1 MEKNIIESEAKKLLD
16 RVWKTKKIRMVAE
29 ARRLTLKKQTDLLLN
44 LTTIWALET
53 SFFTFLGNSNFGVL
67 TNSGVS
73 ILSFVLSLGAVI
85 ISLIVTGYDYVSEAN
100 EFKNSYIELGKVE
113 NEIDILLNRLKLHIG
128 SCDEI
133 IAQLASIKNNY
144 TDVLSRTMN
153 HTDLDF
159 LFFKRAQL
167 QQEYEHD
174 DSCKSSWKK
183 NWMKNLWYYFC
194 RYSIDIVNLIILFS
208 ILYLLFVSI
217 IFRKGS

>member
-29 ARRLTLKKQTDLLLN
+29 SRRLTLKKQTDLLLN

-174 DSCKSSWKK
+174 ANCKLPWK
-183 NWMKNLWYYFC
+183 KNLWYYFC
-194 RYSIDIVNLIILFS
+194 RYFIDIVNIIILFFM
-208 ILYLLFVSI
+208 LYLLIVSI
-217 IFRKGS
+217 FFRKGS